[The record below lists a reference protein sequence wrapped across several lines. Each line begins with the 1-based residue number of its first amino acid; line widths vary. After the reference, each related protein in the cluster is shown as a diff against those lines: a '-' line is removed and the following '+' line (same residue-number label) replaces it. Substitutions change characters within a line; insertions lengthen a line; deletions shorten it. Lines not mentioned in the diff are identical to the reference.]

1 MYIYIYIYIMIT
13 YIIIYKLRFAQASG
27 SPATAPRAAEWHR
40 QSRR

>member
-1 MYIYIYIYIMIT
+1 MDIT
-13 YIIIYKLRFAQASG
+13 ISYIIIYKLCVAQASG